1 MNASS
6 RLAICICVL
15 LSTATTSQ
23 NLPNAPSTQKQE
35 LATISKD
42 TGWPRTL
49 KDGTQEFVIYQ
60 PQVDRWDGNRIYLYS
75 AVEMKKGAQTA
86 SQYGVVWF
94 SARTEVDKVNR
105 LVTLDTVDISK
116 VNFPTV
122 AQKNDA
128 ILAMLKAKMPGK
140 TKIISLDRLEAGV
153 RAASPPI
160 QGVSVKNDPPK
171 IVFSTRQSV
180 LVTIDGD
187 PKLAPVKTTDLQR
200 VINTKSILLFA
211 DENKKYYLRLT
222 DWWLESTQ
230 LDGPWKYASNLPA
243 DMKKADQYIAEQMSA
258 QGPQPDAVSGQPSAS
273 SQTSQPSLKRPGEG
287 AEIPAVYVVY
297 APTEL
302 IETKGEPKYA
312 AIPGTSIE
320 YVSNT
325 TGTVLRYGGEYY
337 VLISG
342 RWFKSPSLS
351 TNWTFVDAAAIPTE
365 FAKIP
370 PDSPKASALASIPN
384 TPQAEEGL
392 IANSIPQTA
401 TITRSEAKL
410 TVVYD
415 GEATFVP
422 IESTSMTYARNTSAP
437 VIKVGERYYSVES
450 GVWFWAPTPQG
461 PWNVADKVPDEIY
474 TIPAS
479 SPLHYVTYA
488 KVYGSSP
495 EVVYIG
501 YTPGYYGTVV
511 SSSTNTVVYG
521 TGWYY
526 PPYVGPTVWYGY
538 PYTYGVGAGFTWT
551 DDSGWSV
558 GFGYGYY
565 WYYPWYSPWWGPM
578 CYYPYG
584 WYPYYGWGAWGGA
597 AVANVYG
604 RWGNAAYSRTAAAWA
619 NPYTGNYGAASRGGA
634 YNTQTG
640 RIAAGGRGYNTN
652 IYTGNTAG
660 YRGGAVY
667 DPKTGIVAGGG
678 AGFAGNIY
686 TGQGAAGSGRFIYN
700 TNTDA
705 GIAAGK
711 NNVYAGKD
719 GTLYRY
725 NRNTGNWSQNTGN
738 GWQAAERPGG
748 GGTATPYSSMQR
760 QQQART
766 QGAQRSQNFNSMRSA
781 PTMRA
786 PMRMGGR
793 RR

>member
-1 MNASS
+1 
-6 RLAICICVL
+6 
-15 LSTATTSQ
+15 
-23 NLPNAPSTQKQE
+23 
-35 LATISKD
+35 
-42 TGWPRTL
+42 
-49 KDGTQEFVIYQ
+49 VI
-60 PQVDRWDGNRIYLYS
+60 
-75 AVEMKKGAQTA
+75 
-86 SQYGVVWF
+86 
-94 SARTEVDKVNR
+94 
-105 LVTLDTVDISK
+105 
-116 VNFPTV
+116 
-122 AQKNDA
+122 
-128 ILAMLKAKMPGK
+128 
-140 TKIISLDRLEAGV
+140 
-153 RAASPPI
+153 
-160 QGVSVKNDPPK
+160 VKNDPPK
-171 IVFSTRQSV
+171 IIFSKKHSV
-180 LVTIDGD
+180 LVTIDGE
-187 PKLAPVKTTDLQR
+187 PKQAPVKTTDLKR
-200 VINTKSILLFA
+200 VVNTKSILLFA
-211 DENKKYYLRLT
+211 DQSKKYYLRLT

-230 LDGPWKYASNLPA
+230 LDGPWNYASNLPA

-258 QGPQPDAVSGQPSAS
+258 QGPQPDAASGQSSAS
-273 SQTSQPSLKRPGEG
+273 GQVKQPSLKRPGEG

-297 APTEL
+297 GPTEL
-302 IETKGEPKYA
+302 VETKGEPQYA
-312 AIPGTSIE
+312 TIPGSSIE
-320 YVSNT
+320 YISNT

-351 TNWTFVDAAAIPTE
+351 TNWTFVDAAAIPSE

-370 PDSPKASALASIPN
+370 PDSPKASALASVRN

-422 IESTSMTYARNTSAP
+422 IESTSMNYARNTSAP

-461 PWNVADKVPDEIY
+461 PWNAADKVPDEIY

-488 KVYGSSP
+488 KVYGSTP
-495 EVVYIG
+495 ELVYVG

-511 SSSTNTVVYG
+511 SSSTMTVVYG

-551 DDSGWSV
+551 DESGWSV

-578 CYYPYG
+578 GYYPYG

-634 YNTQTG
+634 YNAQTG
-640 RIAAGGRGYNTN
+640 RVAAGGRGYNTN

-660 YRGGAVY
+660 YRGAAAY
-667 DPKTGIVAGGG
+667 DPNTGIVAGGG
-678 AGFAGNIY
+678 AGFAGNRY
-686 TGQGAAGSGRFIYN
+686 TGEGTAGHGGFVYN
-700 TNTDA
+700 TNTNA

-719 GTLYRY
+719 GSLYRY
-725 NRNTGNWSQNTGN
+725 DRNSGSWSQNTGN
-738 GWQAAERPGG
+738 GWQTAQRS
-748 GGTATPYSSMQR
+748 GGTPTQYSSIQR
-760 QQQART
+760 QQEARS
-766 QGAQRSQNFNSMRSA
+766 QGAQRSQNFNSMRSS
-781 PTMRA
+781 PSYRST
-786 PMRMGGR
+786 PRMGGGR